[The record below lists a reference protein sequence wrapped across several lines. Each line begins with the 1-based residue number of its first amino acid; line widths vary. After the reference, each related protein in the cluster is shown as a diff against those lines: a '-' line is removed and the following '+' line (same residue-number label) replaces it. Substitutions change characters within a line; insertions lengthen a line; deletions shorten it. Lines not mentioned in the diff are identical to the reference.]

1 MKRITRIFF
10 GLVGFA
16 LLTLAF
22 IPISEH
28 RVAAS
33 NPGPVIVTNVPLPVQ
48 GTVSVGNTPNV
59 NVANTASVNV
69 TNTAVPVRGNVQ
81 VFNPLDAADNP
92 VPLVVRTPYQP
103 YFDSCS
109 GSGNP
114 NSFCTMNNVPSGMRL
129 VIQTVSFSGR
139 TASNVDLYRA
149 VIATSLN
156 GNSPENLYL
165 ALSTTGT
172 DQNGDKYQAATLATT
187 LYADPNTPPTC
198 EGLASGYN
206 DFFCTISGYVVPA
219 Q

>member
-1 MKRITRIFF
+1 MKKFARVFF

-16 LLTLAF
+16 LLALVF
-22 IPISEH
+22 IPFSGN
-28 RVAAS
+28 RAVAS
-33 NPGPVIVTNVPLPVQ
+33 NPQLVTVANVPLPVQ
-48 GTVSVGNTPNV
+48 GTVSVGNIPSV

-92 VPLVVRTPYQP
+92 VPLIVRTPYQP

-114 NSFCTMNNVPSGMRL
+114 NSSCQMNNVPSGMRL
-129 VIQTVSFSGR
+129 VIQTVSFSSR
-139 TASNVDLYRA
+139 TFSGVDLYRA
-149 VIATSLN
+149 IIATSLN

-172 DQNGDKYQAATLATT
+172 DQFGATYQAATLATT
-187 LYADPNTPPTC
+187 LYADPNTPPIC
-198 EGLASGYN
+198 EGLGSGYN
-206 DFFCTISGYVVPA
+206 DFFCTISGYLVPA

>member
-1 MKRITRIFF
+1 MKKLTRVFF
-10 GLVGFA
+10 GLAGCSLLA
-16 LLTLAF
+16 LVFMPVT
-22 IPISEH
+22 EH
-28 RVAAS
+28 RAAAS
-33 NPGPVIVTNVPLPVQ
+33 NPAPVIVANVPLPVQ
-48 GTVSVGNTPNV
+48 GTVSVGNTPSV

-69 TNTAVPVRGNVQ
+69 TNTAVPVRGNIQ

-114 NSFCTMNNVPSGMRL
+114 NAFCTMNNVPSGMRL

-139 TASNVDLYRA
+139 TGSGVDIYRA
-149 VIATSLN
+149 VISTSLN
-156 GNSPENLYL
+156 GNSPENIYL
-165 ALSTTGT
+165 ALTPTGI
-172 DQNGDKYQAATLATT
+172 DQNGGKYQAATVATT

-198 EGLASGYN
+198 EGLAGGYN
-206 DFFCTISGYVVPA
+206 DFFCTISGYLVSA

>member
-1 MKRITRIFF
+1 
-10 GLVGFA
+10 
-16 LLTLAF
+16 
-22 IPISEH
+22 
-28 RVAAS
+28 
-33 NPGPVIVTNVPLPVQ
+33 
-48 GTVSVGNTPNV
+48 
-59 NVANTASVNV
+59 
-69 TNTAVPVRGNVQ
+69 
-81 VFNPLDAADNP
+81 
-92 VPLVVRTPYQP
+92 
-103 YFDSCS
+103 
-109 GSGNP
+109 
-114 NSFCTMNNVPSGMRL
+114 MNNVPSGMRL

-172 DQNGDKYQAATLATT
+172 DQSGDKYQAATLATT